1 MGVAHMCLAP
11 LSMTENFLW
20 EHYNDMAAE
29 MDAKQCKDIANS
41 VLIFVR
47 PPSPRFIL
55 SL

>member
-1 MGVAHMCLAP
+1 MCSAP
-11 LSMTENFLW
+11 PSMSENLLW
-20 EHYNDMAAE
+20 EHYNDMVAGL
-29 MDAKQCKDIANS
+29 DATQINEWHDMANS